1 MQARGQGVKHNG
13 EMSDGRKDRWD
24 AHRERRRAEFLAAGL
39 RVLRTD
45 GPELLMDAVAAEAGV
60 TKPVLYRYF
69 ADKAA
74 LVEALAEHGLEMI
87 MERVIPPILADG
99 PAMARIRGGV
109 GAYFAFVDEYP
120 ELYWLI
126 IKQGNTESGGE
137 GSAVT
142 KLRETLATR
151 LTAVYGDYL
160 RAFGLDSGAAEPWG
174 YGITGLVRSTAE
186 WWLERRSMG
195 RAYVTEYVSQL
206 IWSALTGVLHEAGIR
221 PDPNAQVPTGRPTLT
236 LRAGERTGGP
246 RGSR

>member
-1 MQARGQGVKHNG
+1 
-13 EMSDGRKDRWD
+13 MSDGRRDRWD
-24 AHRERRRAEFLAAGL
+24 AHRERRRAEFVAAGL

-45 GPELLMDAVAAEAGV
+45 GPDLTMDAVAAEAGV

-74 LVEALAEHGLEMI
+74 LVEALAQHGLVMI
-87 MERVIPPILADG
+87 KERVIPPILADG
-99 PAMARIRGGV
+99 PAMARVRGGV
-109 GAYFAFVDEYP
+109 GAYFAFVDENP
-120 ELYWLI
+120 ELYRLI
-126 IKQGNTESGGE
+126 MRQGSTEGAGE
-137 GSAVT
+137 PNAVT
-142 KLRETLATR
+142 RLRESIATT

-186 WWLERRSMG
+186 WWLERRSMS

-221 PDPNAQVPTGRPTLT
+221 PDPNAQVPSGRPLLT
-236 LRAGERTGGP
+236 LRTGERLAGP
-246 RGSR
+246 KNSR